1 MERADGLAARW
12 VGQAVMPRLGYVV
25 LRGCSKYASMVIL
38 RIVLWAVVPPRRER
52 CCPRVQVRA
61 AGFES
66 SVNKIKRGSVSKP
79 GHNQFATLPI
89 VENAALQC

>member
-25 LRGCSKYASMVIL
+25 LRGCPKYASMVIL

-66 SVNKIKRGSVSKP
+66 SVNKIKRGSAPKP
-79 GHNQFATLPI
+79 GHN
-89 VENAALQC
+89 